1 MWTEEAHRTQVFIN
15 YIYIYIYIYI
25 HTTQS
30 VKISQKQDEYEAQ

>member
-30 VKISQKQDEYEAQ
+30 AEISQKQDEYKVL